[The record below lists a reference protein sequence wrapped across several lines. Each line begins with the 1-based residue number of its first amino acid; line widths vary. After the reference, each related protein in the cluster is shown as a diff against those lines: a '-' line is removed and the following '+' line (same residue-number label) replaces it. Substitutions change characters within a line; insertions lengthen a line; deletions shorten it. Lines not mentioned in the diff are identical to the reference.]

1 MAATT
6 SLLARSPSIWSLAS
20 RRCYRR
26 NRSYRYSYCACW
38 NTDIGADAGCSS
50 AMAALKCACGCSI
63 VKPTCTDAGS
73 SAAPAPAPWPA
84 STPASTTR
92 SPRVTTPPRPQVAP
106 STSPHPH
113 PASWIRVAPSA
124 SGYLDPRRPIHIRLP
139 RYFVADRFF
148 GGSRRCAGVA
158 EVPTFTQ
165 ASESHQRRITEAIL
179 EHALKICSDK
189 NVVVGDPK
197 EKICEVAAELK
208 ADLLVMGCGAFG
220 PFKRMFLGSVSNY
233 CINSVGCPVVVIKG
247 T

>member
-1 MAATT
+1 
-6 SLLARSPSIWSLAS
+6 
-20 RRCYRR
+20 
-26 NRSYRYSYCACW
+26 
-38 NTDIGADAGCSS
+38 
-50 AMAALKCACGCSI
+50 
-63 VKPTCTDAGS
+63 
-73 SAAPAPAPWPA
+73 
-84 STPASTTR
+84 STTR

-189 NVVVGDPK
+189 NVRGWLNETWLWGIPRRRSARWRPNSRPICSSWGAVLSAPSRGCSWVV
-197 EKICEVAAELK
+197 
-208 ADLLVMGCGAFG
+208 
-220 PFKRMFLGSVSNY
+220 
-233 CINSVGCPVVVIKG
+233 
-247 T
+247 

>member
-1 MAATT
+1 NLFQ
-6 SLLARSPSIWSLAS
+6 SPPSFPHPLAKTIA
-20 RRCYRR
+20 
-26 NRSYRYSYCACW
+26 
-38 NTDIGADAGCSS
+38 
-50 AMAALKCACGCSI
+50 
-63 VKPTCTDAGS
+63 
-73 SAAPAPAPWPA
+73 AAPAPAPWPA

-189 NVVVGDPK
+189 NVVGLLKVVVGDPK

-208 ADLLVMGCGAFG
+208 ADLLV
-220 PFKRMFLGSVSNY
+220 
-233 CINSVGCPVVVIKG
+233 
-247 T
+247 

>member
-1 MAATT
+1 MADVVEET
-6 SLLARSPSIWSLAS
+6 RMWSGL
-20 RRCYRR
+20 CY
-26 NRSYRYSYCACW
+26 
-38 NTDIGADAGCSS
+38 
-50 AMAALKCACGCSI
+50 
-63 VKPTCTDAGS
+63 
-73 SAAPAPAPWPA
+73 
-84 STPASTTR
+84 
-92 SPRVTTPPRPQVAP
+92 
-106 STSPHPH
+106 
-113 PASWIRVAPSA
+113 
-124 SGYLDPRRPIHIRLP
+124 
-139 RYFVADRFF
+139 
-148 GGSRRCAGVA
+148 GVA